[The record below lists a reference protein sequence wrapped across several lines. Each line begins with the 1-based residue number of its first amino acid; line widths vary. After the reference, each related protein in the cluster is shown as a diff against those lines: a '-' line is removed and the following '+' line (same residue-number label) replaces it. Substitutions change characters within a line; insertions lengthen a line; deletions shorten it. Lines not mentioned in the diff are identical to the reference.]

1 VLGTPA
7 VSSLDTACL
16 MATPSAL
23 KELSTYRRSE
33 HTMKTDEN
41 ERVGHSKIQRK
52 DKIAVNSGVLVEEPC
67 DDCSLREY
75 CVRVR

>member
-23 KELSTYRRSE
+23 KELSTYRWSE
-33 HTMKTDEN
+33 HAMKTEEN
-41 ERVGHSKIQRK
+41 EELGHDKMPSKQGQK
-52 DKIAVNSGVLVEEPC
+52 
-67 DDCSLREY
+67 
-75 CVRVR
+75 